1 MGALNAPWG
10 LALAPRGFGRFG
22 GDLLVGNF
30 GDGRINAYRQTHGGW
45 AHDGVLRDRRSNPI
59 VVNGLWGIGF
69 GNGGRAG
76 PRDTLFF
83 ASGPHDWR
91 GGDRARRA
99 RPARLD
105 QRALMYSVR

>member
-10 LALAPRGFGRFG
+10 VARAPQGFGRFG

-30 GDGRINAYRQTHGGW
+30 GDGHINAYRPSHGGW
-45 AHDGVLRDRRSNPI
+45 VDDGALRDRSSKPI
-59 VVNGLWGIGF
+59 VVNGLWGLAF
-69 GNGGRAG
+69 GNGGEAG

-91 GGDRARRA
+91 GETELGVHGLLGAISER
-99 RPARLD
+99 
-105 QRALMYSVR
+105 